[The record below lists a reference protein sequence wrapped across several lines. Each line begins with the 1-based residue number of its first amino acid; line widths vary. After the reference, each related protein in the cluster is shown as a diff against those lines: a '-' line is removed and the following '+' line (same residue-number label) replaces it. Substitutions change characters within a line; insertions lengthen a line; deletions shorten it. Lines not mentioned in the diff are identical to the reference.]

1 MKQIRDYWQIIVGL
15 ILAGMWLGSLQQ
27 KVNNLNSVLN
37 SAVQTQRYYHG
48 NAIR

>member
-27 KVNNLNSVLN
+27 RVNGLEHE
-37 SAVQTQRYYHG
+37 QRYLHG
-48 NAIR
+48 TFTIPEGK